1 MQYKRIGQV
10 VRPRRGRRIVRGA
23 LAALVCVLAV
33 TKLIDLVNPPP
44 RVGYWRSAE
53 ARSGYHAAY
62 HEVMATLPPPDT
74 ARHVATRFGT
84 VHVIGWHANTGGE
97 PILLLPGHSS
107 GAMMWAENL
116 ASWIGRRPVYALDP
130 LGDAG
135 LSAQSLPITSL
146 EDETAWISD
155 VVRELVPG
163 KVHVVGHSFGGAT
176 AAMFALH
183 HPDQVASLSLI
194 EPVLV
199 IRPLPA
205 SVYFWTAILALP
217 TPQSWKDHALAWI
230 GGTTVAEVREAT
242 PMSRMVDEASSGY
255 ATAMPIPATLTDEEW
270 RSVPMPVRLDLGETS
285 RLSDGQQAAV
295 RIRQLLPAAT
305 VTVWPGRG
313 HSLPM
318 EEREALGDALLG
330 FWSA

>member
-1 MQYKRIGQV
+1 MAL
-10 VRPRRGRRIVRGA
+10 IVA
-23 LAALVCVLAV
+23 LAV
-33 TKLIDLVNPPP
+33 TKLIDLVNPAP
-44 RVGYWRSAE
+44 RVGHWRSAE
-53 ARSGYHAAY
+53 ARSRYHAAY
-62 HEVMATLPPPDT
+62 RDVMATLPPPDT
-74 ARHVATRFGT
+74 TRNVATQFGT
-84 VHVIGWHANTGGE
+84 VHVIGWDASASGE
-97 PILLLPGHSS
+97 AIILLPGHSS

-116 ASWIGRRPVYALDP
+116 ASWIGRRPIYALDP

-135 LSAQSLPITSL
+135 LSAQSLPLTSL
-146 EDETAWISD
+146 EDETEWILE
-155 VVRELVPG
+155 VVRVLDLG

-183 HPDQVASLSLI
+183 HPDEVASLSLI

-205 SVYFWTAILALP
+205 SVYFWTAVLALP

-230 GGTTVAEVREAT
+230 GGTSVAEVREET
-242 PMSRMVDEASSGY
+242 PMSRMVDEASRGY
-255 ATAMPIPATLTDEEW
+255 ATAMPAPATLTDEEW
-270 RSVPMPVRLDLGETS
+270 RALPMPLRVDLGETS
-285 RLSDGQQAAV
+285 RLSGGQEAAA
-295 RIRQLLPAAT
+295 RIRQLLPAAA

-318 EEREALGDALLG
+318 EEHDALGDALLG